1 MSNDKFNEHLLGK
14 LTNFNESEEKE
25 IDFPT
30 EFFEPPIYSLLII
43 ISILY
48 AFSYTFL
55 SFAMLTSVCHLL
67 NISIYTNLISGIS
80 ILTGV
85 TYAIISNYE
94 SDRLVKYFAHKENFT
109 LKQKILLIVF
119 AILGLG
125 IAFIGLAMFIGAL
138 SGESKSSSESILQ
151 KGYYTVNSSSVT
163 AYTAVKN
170 DQIIAITNTNPITIT
185 LPASAAT
192 GDEVTIIDGGNF
204 FASNNLT
211 VNRNSHKINAGTS
224 NLVLNVNGQ
233 AVTLLY
239 VNVTV
244 GWVLKSTNQ

>member
-1 MSNDKFNEHLLGK
+1 MASTFSTNSKLEIITTGEKAGLWGNITNTNLQILEQLATGYLSLSVASADVTLALDNGATSNGKNIYYK
-14 LTNFNESEEKE
+14 LTGTLAANRTVTMPSGAERYF
-25 IDFPT
+25 
-30 EFFEPPIYSLLII
+30 II
-43 ISILY
+43 ED
-48 AFSYTFL
+48 ATTRT
-55 SFAMLTSVCHLL
+55 TS
-67 NISIYTNLISGIS
+67 
-80 ILTGV
+80 
-85 TYAIISNYE
+85 
-94 SDRLVKYFAHKENFT
+94 NFT
-109 LKQKILLIVF
+109 LTVKT
-119 AILGLG
+119 A
-125 IAFIGLAMFIGAL
+125 
-138 SGESKSSSESILQ
+138 SSSNPVTIAPGSIVSLISDGTDTTESILQ

-170 DQIIAITNTNPITIT
+170 DQIIAITNTN
-185 LPASAAT
+185 
-192 GDEVTIIDGGNF
+192 EVTIIDGGNF

>member
-1 MSNDKFNEHLLGK
+1 MASTFSTNSKLEIITTGEKAGLWGNITNTNLQILEQLATGYLSLDVAAADVTLALDNGATSNGKNIYYK
-14 LTNFNESEEKE
+14 LTGTLAANRTVTTPSGAERYF
-25 IDFPT
+25 
-30 EFFEPPIYSLLII
+30 II
-43 ISILY
+43 ED
-48 AFSYTFL
+48 ATTRT
-55 SFAMLTSVCHLL
+55 TS
-67 NISIYTNLISGIS
+67 
-80 ILTGV
+80 
-85 TYAIISNYE
+85 
-94 SDRLVKYFAHKENFT
+94 NFT
-109 LKQKILLIVF
+109 LTVKT
-119 AILGLG
+119 A
-125 IAFIGLAMFIGAL
+125 
-138 SGESKSSSESILQ
+138 SSSNPVTIAPGSIVSLISDGTDTTESILQ

-163 AYTAVKN
+163 TYTAVKN
-170 DQIIAITNTNPITIT
+170 DQIIGITNTNPITIT

-233 AVTLLY
+233 SVTLLY